1 MQKEIKMIKITN
13 LCKNFQTLQAV
24 DNLSLEILEGETF
37 ALLGLNGAGKSTTIN
52 ILCGLLQKTSGQI
65 EVQKFNLDKDMS
77 EIKKIINLSPQET
90 AIANN
95 LTVTENLELIAN
107 LYKVENVKDKT
118 KQMLETFDLESK
130 QSTLAKK
137 LSGGQKRKLSIAM
150 ALITN
155 PKILI
160 LDEPTLGLDIKSRKA
175 LWKIISSLKGK
186 TTIILTT
193 HYLEEAENLSDR
205 IGIMTNGKLVAL
217 GTKEEIV
224 LKSQKQNFEEA
235 FLFFAGGEDD
245 E

>member
-1 MQKEIKMIKITN
+1 MIKIKN
-13 LCKNFQTLQAV
+13 LTKNFQTVKAV
-24 DNLSLEILEGETF
+24 DNLSLEIFEGETF

-52 ILCGLLQKTSGQI
+52 ILSGLLQKTSGQI
-65 EVQKFNLDKDMS
+65 QIKNLDLDKDIAK
-77 EIKKIINLSPQET
+77 IKQIINLSPQET

-95 LTVTENLELIAN
+95 LTVKENLEFIAN
-107 LYKVENVKDKT
+107 LYKVPNLIDKT
-118 KQMLETFDLESK
+118 NQMLETFDLLQKEN
-130 QSTLAKK
+130 TLAKK

-150 ALITN
+150 ALITE
-155 PKILI
+155 PQILI

-193 HYLEEAENLSDR
+193 HYLEEAETLSDR

-217 GTKEEIV
+217 GTKEEIIS
-224 LKSQKQNFEEA
+224 KSQKPNFEDA
-235 FLFFAGGEDD
+235 FLHFAGGED

>member
-1 MQKEIKMIKITN
+1 MIKIKN
-13 LCKNFQTLQAV
+13 LSKNFQTLKAV
-24 DNLSLEILEGETF
+24 DNLSLEIFKGETF
-37 ALLGLNGAGKSTTIN
+37 SLLGLNGAGKSTTIN
-52 ILCGLLQKTSGQI
+52 ILCGLVKKTSGQVEI
-65 EVQKFNLDKDMS
+65 NKLNLDNDIT

-95 LTVTENLELIAN
+95 LTVQENLEFIAK
-107 LYKVENVKDKT
+107 LYKVPNQIETIN
-118 KQMLETFDLESK
+118 QMLETFDLLHK
-130 QSTLAKK
+130 KNTLAKK

-155 PKILI
+155 PQVLI

-175 LWKIISSLKGK
+175 LWKIISSLNGK

-193 HYLEEAENLSDR
+193 HYLEEAETLSDR

-217 GTKEEIV
+217 GTKEEII
-224 LKSQKQNFEEA
+224 LKSQKQNFEDA
-235 FLFFAGGEDD
+235 FLHFAGGED

>member
-1 MQKEIKMIKITN
+1 MISIKN
-13 LCKNFQTLQAV
+13 LCKNFQTLKAV
-24 DNLSLEILEGETF
+24 DNLSLEIFEGETF

-65 EVQKFNLDKDMS
+65 QVEKLDLDKDIA

-95 LTVTENLELIAN
+95 LTVKENLEFIAN
-107 LYKVENVKDKT
+107 LYKVPNLKQKT
-118 KQMLETFDLESK
+118 EQMLETFDLLQK
-130 QSTLAKK
+130 KNTLAKK

-186 TTIILTT
+186 TTIVLTT
-193 HYLEEAENLSDR
+193 HYLEEAQSLSDR
-205 IGIMTNGKLVAL
+205 IGIMANGKLVAL
-217 GTKEEIV
+217 GTKEEIIS
-224 LKSQKQNFEEA
+224 KSKKQNFEDA
-235 FLFFAGGEDD
+235 FLFFAGGED

>member
-1 MQKEIKMIKITN
+1 MISIKN
-13 LCKNFQTLQAV
+13 LCKNFQTLKAV
-24 DNLSLEILEGETF
+24 DNLSLEIFEGETF

-65 EVQKFNLDKDMS
+65 QVEKFDLDKDIA

-95 LTVTENLELIAN
+95 LTVKENLEFIAN
-107 LYKVENVKDKT
+107 LYKVPNLKQKT
-118 KQMLETFDLESK
+118 DQMLETFDLLQK
-130 QSTLAKK
+130 KNTLAKK

-150 ALITN
+150 ALITE
-155 PKILI
+155 PQILI

-186 TTIILTT
+186 TTIVLTT
-193 HYLEEAENLSDR
+193 HYLEEAQSLSDR
-205 IGIMTNGKLVAL
+205 IGIMANGKLVAL
-217 GTKEEIV
+217 GTKEEIIT
-224 LKSQKQNFEEA
+224 KSKKQNFEDA
-235 FLFFAGGEDD
+235 FLFFAGGED